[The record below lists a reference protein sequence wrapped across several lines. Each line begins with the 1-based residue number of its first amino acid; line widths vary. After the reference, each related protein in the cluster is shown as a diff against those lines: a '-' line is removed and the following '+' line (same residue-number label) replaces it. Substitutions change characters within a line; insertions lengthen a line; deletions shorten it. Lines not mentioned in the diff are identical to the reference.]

1 MKGCIKVLKDQP
13 PNSVEGLLNALRS
26 VLVPIIKKKK
36 KIPAAQREMWLQP
49 VSRLLNWTGAGCSRC
64 ELDELVPVHKQQTDL
79 IPFSAVTH
87 PPRRPAGDSVS
98 CEPDPGWVS
107 KPLHKGRLHVT
118 PGPLAPSQ
126 ISPTSPHS
134 RSCWQLWV
142 DPTSVCLCVWGARG
156 GPALPG
162 HTRLFS
168 CESWQ
173 IFSQWLPHWCDGGW

>member
-1 MKGCIKVLKDQP
+1 
-13 PNSVEGLLNALRS
+13 
-26 VLVPIIKKKK
+26 
-36 KIPAAQREMWLQP
+36 MWLQP

-126 ISPTSPHS
+126 ISPTSPRS
-134 RSCWQLWV
+134 RSCWHLWV
-142 DPTSVCLCVWGARG
+142 DLTSVCLCVCGEPEAGQLYRATRG
-156 GPALPG
+156 YFHAKADRFSLSDC
-162 HTRLFS
+162 HTDVTEDDS
-168 CESWQ
+168 VC
-173 IFSQWLPHWCDGGW
+173 